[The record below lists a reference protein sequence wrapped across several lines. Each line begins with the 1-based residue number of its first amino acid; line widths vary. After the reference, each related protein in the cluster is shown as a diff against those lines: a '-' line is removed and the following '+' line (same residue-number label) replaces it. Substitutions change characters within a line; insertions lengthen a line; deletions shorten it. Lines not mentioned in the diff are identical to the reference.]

1 MPGTSCGSRTTYT
14 ASRFWVPCSVRSKPA
29 WAGPDEPAE
38 PRWTR
43 RAIGPL
49 PGLSKVFGSWSRQC
63 SQPARDRCAIR
74 CRPSTSRSRNFPCR
88 VAPVTVRPPSDVTG
102 GSKVFSTLIDATS
115 TRATTRPTAFS
126 TRKSTSACTSGSS
139 GTTPLS
145 RRRRSI
151 GPEFLEPLVR
161 DAEVVRDLVDD
172 RVPDVVHHSVE
183 IAGPA
188 ADRQPVDRDPVRK
201 VPGVRRR
208 PRRERHAPGVRRR
221 PPRGGHPLGEPEQV
235 RDPAVVLDHDSDVA
249 HQPAEL
255 GRDRVERLLDQT
267 PERLLVDVDPP
278 PILSSPVVDPRR
290 IGHARTCLIR
300 RGPGMAGID
309 LPRG

>member
-88 VAPVTVRPPSDVTG
+88 AAPVTVKPPSEVTG
-102 GSKVFSTLIDATS
+102 GSKVFSTVIDATS
-115 TRATTRPTAFS
+115 TRATTSPTALS

-145 RRRRSI
+145 RRSPSV
-151 GPEFLEPLVR
+151 GPELLQPLVG

-172 RVPDVVHHSVE
+172 GVPHLLDDVLQV
-183 IAGPA
+183 AGPTA
-188 ADRQPVDRDPVRK
+188 QRQPVDRDPVRQHSA
-201 VPGVRRR
+201 VRRR
-208 PRRERHAPGVRRR
+208 PRGQRHALV
-221 PPRGGHPLGEPEQV
+221 EPEQV
-235 RDPAVVLDHDSDVA
+235 GRAAVVRNEDRDFA
-249 HQPAEL
+249 HHPAEL
-255 GRDRVERLLDQT
+255 GRDRVERLLDEA
-267 PERLLVDVDPP
+267 PERLLVDVDHPT
-278 PILSSPVVDPRR
+278 IMRR
-290 IGHARTCLIR
+290 
-300 RGPGMAGID
+300 AG
-309 LPRG
+309 LA